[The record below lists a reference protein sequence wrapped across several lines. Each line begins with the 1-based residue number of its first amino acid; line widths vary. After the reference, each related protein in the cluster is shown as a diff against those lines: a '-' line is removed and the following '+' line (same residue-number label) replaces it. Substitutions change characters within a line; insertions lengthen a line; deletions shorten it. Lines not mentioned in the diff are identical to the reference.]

1 MQHEIPIDQLGDRGQ
16 AMASAVQA
24 CVHCGFCLPTCPTY
38 RVLGEETDS
47 PRGRILLMKEVL
59 EGKIKPEEAQ
69 LHIDRCLGCL
79 ACETSCPSGVK
90 YGELLSPYRADRSRE
105 GTIGGNRFRRWL
117 AALTLPYPNRFRWAL
132 RMGQWGQRLQ
142 FITPQVLR
150 PMLELVP
157 AQLPPSHSL
166 PAETLA
172 LGETRSKVAL
182 LSGCAQQVLAP
193 RINAAAV
200 RVMSRNGCKVLVP
213 DAQVCCGA
221 LSWHIGDDRQA
232 IRFAVAN
239 LQAFPDE
246 VDYVVTTAAG
256 CGSGLHDYPLILA
269 GTTYADQ
276 AKQFA
281 AKTVD
286 ISVLLE
292 RIGIETPPPFKRP
305 LKVAYHDACHLSHA
319 QRVRSQPRR
328 LLRMIP
334 RLELVEIS
342 DSEICCGSA
351 GTYNIDQP
359 KISAQLGR
367 EKAETIISS
376 GADVVA
382 MGNIGCEI
390 QIQRYLREAGS
401 GIRVLHTI
409 ELLDYAYRGIDP
421 ITFLSCHQRKASKN
435 AMDRSRETS

>member
-1 MQHEIPIDQLGDRGQ
+1 
-16 AMASAVQA
+16 
-24 CVHCGFCLPTCPTY
+24 
-38 RVLGEETDS
+38 
-47 PRGRILLMKEVL
+47 
-59 EGKIKPEEAQ
+59 
-69 LHIDRCLGCL
+69 
-79 ACETSCPSGVK
+79 
-90 YGELLSPYRADRSRE
+90 
-105 GTIGGNRFRRWL
+105 
-117 AALTLPYPNRFRWAL
+117 
-132 RMGQWGQRLQ
+132 
-142 FITPQVLR
+142 
-150 PMLELVP
+150 
-157 AQLPPSHSL
+157 
-166 PAETLA
+166 
-172 LGETRSKVAL
+172 
-182 LSGCAQQVLAP
+182 
-193 RINAAAV
+193 
-200 RVMSRNGCKVLVP
+200 MSRNGCKVLVP